1 MGIRFLGGASGL
13 VGEEKNF
20 LSNVKS
26 TVLFFYFY
34 FVFFFFFVNGDRKV
48 RARIRK
54 FRVEII

>member
-20 LSNVKS
+20 LSNMKS

-34 FVFFFFFVNGDRKV
+34 FVFFFFVNGDRKV